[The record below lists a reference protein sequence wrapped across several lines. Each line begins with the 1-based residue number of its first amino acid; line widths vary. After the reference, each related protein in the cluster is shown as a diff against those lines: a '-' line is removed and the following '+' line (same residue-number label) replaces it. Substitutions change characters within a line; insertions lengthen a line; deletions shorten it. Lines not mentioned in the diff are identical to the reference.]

1 MAAGSSMVLMGL
13 LVVGYCLAGVVQGF
27 QPLAVPVILGLLG
40 LFMVA
45 LGVDEGFLAE
55 IEVTASQVRI
65 KKWGSWEEFPLEGI
79 EVVDVLRDWLGLGG
93 LILVLAA
100 KGRPS
105 VQVNL
110 RQYDNRKELARRI
123 LRGVWAANP
132 QVLILPR
139 VERRFGRPP
148 Y

>member
-13 LVVGYCLAGVVQGF
+13 LVVGYSLAGGLQGF
-27 QPLAVPVILGLLG
+27 QLLAVPVILGL
-40 LFMVA
+40 FMIA

-55 IEVTASQVRI
+55 LEVTPTQVRI
-65 KKWGSWEEFPLEGI
+65 KKWGSWEEFSLEGI

-105 VQVNL
+105 VQINL
-110 RQYDNRKELARRI
+110 RQYSNRKELARRI
-123 LRGVWAANP
+123 LQGVWAANRE
-132 QVLILPR
+132 VLILPR
-139 VERRFGRPP
+139 AERRFGRPP